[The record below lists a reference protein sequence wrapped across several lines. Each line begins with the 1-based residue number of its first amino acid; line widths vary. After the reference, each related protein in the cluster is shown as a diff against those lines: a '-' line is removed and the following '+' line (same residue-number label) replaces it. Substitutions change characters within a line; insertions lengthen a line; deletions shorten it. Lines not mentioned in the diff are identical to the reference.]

1 MNTGAV
7 LAMVRKDLALFFHNR
22 RALVLSFVTPI
33 AIAAFFG
40 MITGPR
46 KESEASRIPIL
57 VVDQDRTTVTRALA
71 AGLAGDSL
79 LEVKEVSE
87 ADARAAVK
95 EGKAAAAVLLPA
107 GFGKA
112 ASAALFSMGAK
123 PEMPILY
130 DPSRS
135 MELGVVRGVLVQ
147 HTMEAVSQ
155 EVFGGSLG
163 RDVVKE
169 SLARLETATMAPTER
184 DSLKDLLGSVSR
196 WQDHAAQE
204 EAKEKAAGKKTD
216 RPAMGIPFTAKEEA
230 MTAREGVVYNGFA
243 HSFGGMAIQFIL
255 FATLE
260 LGVAMLLERERGLWN
275 RLRAAPVSKASLIA
289 GKLASGTIV
298 ALLIFWVTMGVGIL
312 VFGIRVL
319 GSFAGLAAISV
330 AYAAL
335 AAAFG
340 LLVAALGRTPEA
352 TRGVAIFGTLLLVM
366 LGGAW
371 VPAFIF
377 PRWLNAATLATPTR
391 WAMDGIDAM
400 TWRGLGLGAA
410 VGPVAVLAGSALIFS
425 LLALWRLRWE
435 EA

>member
-7 LAMVRKDLALFFHNR
+7 LAMVRKDLKLFFHDR

-40 MITGPR
+40 VITNPKGD
-46 KESEASRIPIL
+46 EATSRIPVL
-57 VVDQDRTTVTRALA
+57 VADQDHSSVSRAITK
-71 AGLAGDSL
+71 GLAGDAL

-87 ADARAAVK
+87 ADARTAVK
-95 EGKAAAAVLLPA
+95 EGKAAAAVVFTP

-123 PEMPILY
+123 PDLPLLY
-130 DPSRS
+130 DPSRA
-135 MELGVVRGVLVQ
+135 MELGVLRGVLVQ

-169 SLARLETATMAPTER
+169 SLAKLDTSGLAPADR

-196 WQDHAAQE
+196 WQDRTAQE
-204 EAKEKAAGKKTD
+204 EAKQAAAGKKAD

-230 MTAREGVVYNGFA
+230 MTAQQGVAYNGYA
-243 HSFGGMAIQFIL
+243 HSFGGMSIQFIL

-260 LGVAMLLERERGLWN
+260 LGVGMLLERERGLWS
-275 RLRAAPVSKASLIA
+275 RLRAAPVSRAALVA
-289 GKLASGTIV
+289 GKLLSGTIV
-298 ALLIFWVTMGVGIL
+298 ALLIFWVTMGFGIA

-319 GSFAGLAAISV
+319 GSLAGLVAISA
-330 AYAAL
+330 AYAVL

-340 LLVAALGRTPEA
+340 LLVAALGKTPQA

-377 PRWLNAATLATPTR
+377 PRWLNTATLATPTR

-400 TWRGLGLGAA
+400 TWRGLGLEAA
-410 VGPVAVLAGSALIFS
+410 VGPVAVLAGSALLFA